1 MRVFLDT
8 NVLISAVAS
17 RGLCAD
23 VMREVLILHKLV
35 ICEPLINELQR
46 NLKNKIK
53 LSDELIEEFVSLLQK
68 DTIQVNPEQ
77 VITIKGIDENDR
89 KILTCAIQGNAEVF
103 VTGDKELLG
112 LERINN
118 LEIISL
124 REFWERSKG

>member
-8 NVLISAVAS
+8 NVLIGAVAS

-23 VMREVLILHKLV
+23 VMREVLISHRLV
-35 ICEPLINELQR
+35 TCDPLLKELKR

-53 LSDELIEEFVSLLQK
+53 LSGELIEEFVSLLQK

-103 VTGDKELLG
+103 VTGDKELL
-112 LERINN
+112 N
-118 LEIISL
+118 LHKTENLIIISP